1 MNNASQQPWIDAAID
16 NVLAG
21 KPVEN
26 ISLSQPNISTAE
38 AYALQRE
45 LVKGLREN
53 QGWGGVCGYKAAL
66 TAAPAQQAMGVHEPV
81 IGVLFDHGAHSAGAE
96 GSLAIKADRPVLLET
111 ELGFTLGE
119 AIDAPVTATSIQTK
133 VRHCQGMIEL
143 AAPNLQ
149 QRASGVDLISSN
161 SASYGFITA
170 AITTDP
176 AGIGVDD
183 LQVSLTRLGTES
195 ETLHRFAAGTVMT
208 GQWQALAWLVNSVLA
223 QGYDLQAGHLL
234 MTGSIGSMH
243 PGTPGQYL
251 ADFGELGRL
260 DFRL

>member
-1 MNNASQQPWIDAAID
+1 MCRARASVILAPANTGRQASIAYAEKSGRRRWPKRKAEKARKTADARIKQGPAMNNASQQPWIDAAID

-170 AITTDP
+170 A
-176 AGIGVDD
+176 
-183 LQVSLTRLGTES
+183 
-195 ETLHRFAAGTVMT
+195 
-208 GQWQALAWLVNSVLA
+208 
-223 QGYDLQAGHLL
+223 
-234 MTGSIGSMH
+234 
-243 PGTPGQYL
+243 
-251 ADFGELGRL
+251 
-260 DFRL
+260 